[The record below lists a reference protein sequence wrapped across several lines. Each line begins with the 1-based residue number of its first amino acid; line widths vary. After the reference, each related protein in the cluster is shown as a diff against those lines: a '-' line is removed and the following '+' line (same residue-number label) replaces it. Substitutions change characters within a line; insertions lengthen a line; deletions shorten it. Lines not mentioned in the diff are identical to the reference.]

1 MKNFDKFKST
11 MSAQR
16 QAVVDAL
23 QNGTP
28 EDQAKAFENLFEGI
42 QTSVLTEAE
51 QVMAAYND
59 DYNDE
64 RILSDRGL
72 QRALTSQEKKFFNA
86 VVEKQS
92 FDGITETFPM
102 TIVADVFKN
111 LTTEHPLISRVNAV
125 ATGGLMK
132 YVYAD
137 PTQETAFWGKIPD
150 DIRKILLQAF
160 RTINLEASKLSG
172 YIAVPKGF
180 FKLGPNWL
188 AQFVVTTL
196 QEVMQ
201 LTLESAIVNGD
212 GKDKPIGM
220 TRKLSGAVDGVYP
233 AKALIDMDDITPT
246 TLAGVHAALSEARTD
261 NGRVAMIVNP
271 TTYWAKV
278 FPKLAVRDANG
289 AWVVTGLP
297 TGDEIIQ
304 SHAVPVNTAIFGVP
318 ENYFLGVA
326 GDVEVKAYDQT
337 LAIEDMDLYIA
348 KFFGN
353 GISKNVNAFFIADIS
368 GIAGATVP
376 TLENNITIDIS
387 PKNATAATDGTKQ
400 FTATV
405 LGSTEG
411 VTWASSDVTIA
422 TIDAAGLATVVT
434 ATATA
439 GDKVVITA
447 TSVEDN
453 TVVAVATLTII

>member
-1 MKNFDKFKST
+1 MKNFDKLKST

-28 EDQAKAFENLFEGI
+28 EDQAKAFENLIEGI
-42 QTSVLTEAE
+42 QASVMAEAE
-51 QVMAAYND
+51 QVMDRYNN

-64 RILSDRGL
+64 RILSERGI
-72 QRALTSQEKKFFNA
+72 QRSLVSQEKRYFNA

-92 FDGITETFPM
+92 FDGVTETFPM

-125 ATGGLMK
+125 ATGALMK
-132 YVYAD
+132 YVYSD
-137 PTQETAFWGKIPD
+137 PTKETAFWGKVPD
-150 DIRKILLQAF
+150 DIRQILLGAF
-160 RTINLEASKLSG
+160 RTINLESSKLSG

-188 AQFVVTTL
+188 AQFVITTL

-212 GKDKPIGM
+212 GKEKPIGM
-220 TRKLSGAVDGVYP
+220 TRKLSGSVDGVYP
-233 AKALIDMDDITPT
+233 AKALIDMDDITPI
-246 TLAGVHAALSEARTD
+246 TLAGIHAALSEARTD
-261 NGRVAMIVNP
+261 NGRVAMMVNP

-278 FPKLAVRDANG
+278 YPKLAVRDANG
-289 AWVVTGLP
+289 AWVITGLP

-318 ENYFLGVA
+318 ENYFLAVA
-326 GDVEVKAYDQT
+326 GDVEIKAYDQT
-337 LAIEDMDLYIA
+337 LAIEDMDLYVA

-353 GISKNVNAFFIADIS
+353 GTPKNVNAFFAADIS
-368 GIAGATVP
+368 GIVGATVP
-376 TLENNITIDIS
+376 TLETNITIAIS
-387 PKNATAATDGTKQ
+387 PMNATSAIDGTKQ

-411 VTWASSDVTIA
+411 VTWTSSDTTIA
-422 TIDAAGLATVVT
+422 TIDADGLATVVT
-434 ATATA
+434 ATATV

-453 TVVAVATLTII
+453 TVIAVATLTIV

>member
-1 MKNFDKFKST
+1 MKNFDKLKST
-11 MSAQR
+11 LTAQR
-16 QAVVDAL
+16 QAVAVAL
-23 QNGTP
+23 QSGTP
-28 EDQAKAFENLFEGI
+28 EEQMQAFENLIEGI
-42 QTSVLTEAE
+42 QASVAAEAGE
-51 QVMAAYND
+51 VMERYNND
-59 DYNDE
+59 FNDE
-64 RILSDRGL
+64 RILSERGL
-72 QRALTSQEKKFFNA
+72 QRALVSKEKKYFNA

-92 FDGITETFPM
+92 FDGIQETFPM
-102 TIVADVFKN
+102 TIIADVFKN

-125 ATGGLMK
+125 ATGALMK
-132 YVYAD
+132 YVYSD
-137 PTQETAFWGKIPD
+137 PTKQTAFWGEVPD
-150 DIRKILLQAF
+150 DIKKILLGAF
-160 RTINLEASKLSG
+160 RKIDLEASKLSG

-180 FKLGPNWL
+180 FQLGPNWL
-188 AQFVVTTL
+188 AQFVITTL

-212 GKDKPIGM
+212 GKNKPIGM

-233 AKALIDMDDITPT
+233 AKDLVDMDDITPI
-246 TLAGVHAALSEARTD
+246 TLAGIHAALSEARTD
-261 NGRVAMIVNP
+261 NGRVAMMVNP
-271 TTYWAKV
+271 QTYWAKV

-304 SHAVPVNTAIFGVP
+304 SHAVPINTALFGVP
-318 ENYFLGVA
+318 ENYFLAVA
-326 GDVEVKAYDQT
+326 GDVEIKSYDQT

-353 GISKNVNAFFIADIS
+353 GTPKNVNAFFAADIS
-368 GIAGATVP
+368 GITGATVP
-376 TLENNITIDIS
+376 ALENNIEVEIS
-387 PKNATAATDGTKQ
+387 PKNATATTTGTKQ